1 MKYEI
6 KGGNLPVVICHL
18 DKGETMITDSGAMSW
33 MDPVM
38 KMETTSGGIGK
49 AFGRMFSGETMF
61 QNRYT
66 AVDDGMIA
74 FASSFPG
81 SIKAVEIDADH
92 EIIIQKSTFLASTSG
107 IDMSVLFNKKLG
119 TGFFGGEGFIMNKIS
134 GNGLVFLEIDGTAIE
149 YDLLPGQQMIID
161 TGYLAMMDATC
172 KMEIQSVKG
181 MKNKL
186 LGGEGFFNTVVTGP
200 GKLVLQSM
208 PISSVASVIAPFIP
222 TGGN

>member
-18 DKGETMITDSGAMSW
+18 EKGESMTTDSGAMSW

-38 KMETTSGGIGK
+38 KMETVSGGVGK

-66 AVDDGMIA
+66 ANDDGIIA

-81 SIKAVEIDADH
+81 SIKAVNIDPNH
-92 EIIIQKSTFLASTSG
+92 EIIIQKSTFLASTQG
-107 IDMSVLFNKKLG
+107 VEMSVFFNKKVG

-149 YDLLPGQQMIID
+149 YDLLPGQQMVID

-181 MKNKL
+181 MKNKF
-186 LGGEGFFNTVVTGP
+186 LGGEGFFNTVITGP
-200 GKLVLQSM
+200 GKIVLQSM
-208 PISSVASVIAPFIP
+208 PISAVASVISPFIP
-222 TGGN
+222 TGK

>member
-6 KGGNLPVVICHL
+6 KGDNLPVVICHL
-18 DKGETMITDSGAMSW
+18 QKGETMITDSGAMSW

-38 KMETTSGGIGK
+38 KMETTSGGLGK
-49 AFGRMFSGETMF
+49 AFGRIFSGETMF

-66 AVDDGMIA
+66 ANDDGMIA

-81 SIKAVEIDADH
+81 SIKAVHIDSEH
-92 EIIIQKSTFLASTSG
+92 EIIIQKSAFLASTQD
-107 IDMSVLFNKKLG
+107 IEMSVFLNKKIG

-134 GNGLVFLEIDGTAIE
+134 GHGLVFLEIDGSAIE

-172 KMEIQSVKG
+172 KMEIQSIKG
-181 MKNKL
+181 LKNKL
-186 LGGEGFFNTVVTGP
+186 LGGEGFFNTIVTGP

-208 PISSVASVIAPFIP
+208 PISSVASIISPFIQ

>member
-18 DKGETMITDSGAMSW
+18 EKGESMTTDSGAMSW

-38 KMETTSGGIGK
+38 KMETVSGGVGK

-66 AVDDGMIA
+66 ANDDGMIA

-81 SIKAVEIDADH
+81 SIKAVNIDPNH
-92 EIIIQKSTFLASTSG
+92 EIIIQKSTFLASTQG
-107 IDMSVLFNKKLG
+107 VEMSVFFNKKVG

-149 YDLLPGQQMIID
+149 YDLLPGQQMVID

-181 MKNKL
+181 MKNKF
-186 LGGEGFFNTVVTGP
+186 LGGEGFFNTVITGP
-200 GKLVLQSM
+200 GRIVLQSM
-208 PISSVASVIAPFIP
+208 PISAVASVISPFIP
-222 TGGN
+222 TGK

>member
-6 KGGNLPVVICHL
+6 KGDNLPVVICHL
-18 DKGETMITDSGAMSW
+18 EKGESMITDSGAMSW

-38 KMETTSGGIGK
+38 EMETTSGGFGK
-49 AFGRMFSGETMF
+49 AFGRLFSGETMF
-61 QNRYT
+61 QNRYH
-66 AVDDGMIA
+66 AKEDGMIA

-81 SIKAVEIDADH
+81 SIEAVEINPNH
-92 EIIIQKSTFLASTSG
+92 EIIVQKSSFLAGTSG
-107 IDMSVLFNKKLG
+107 IDMSVFFNKKMA
-119 TGFFGGEGFIMNKIS
+119 TGIFGGEGFIMNKIS
-134 GNGLVFLEIDGTAIE
+134 GTGTVFLEIDGSAIS

-181 MKNKL
+181 VKNKL

-200 GKLVLQSM
+200 GKVVLQSM
-208 PISSVASVIAPFIP
+208 PISAVAAGLIPFLP
-222 TGGN
+222 SGK

>member
-6 KGGNLPVVICHL
+6 KGDNLPVVICHL
-18 DKGETMITDSGAMSW
+18 QKGETMITDSGAMSW
-33 MDPVM
+33 MDPGM
-38 KMETTSGGIGK
+38 KMETTSGGLGK
-49 AFGRMFSGETMF
+49 AFGRIFSGETMF

-66 AVDDGMIA
+66 ANDDGMIA

-81 SIKAVEIDADH
+81 SIKAVHIDSEH
-92 EIIIQKSTFLASTSG
+92 EIIIQKSAFLASTQD
-107 IDMSVLFNKKLG
+107 IEMSVFFNKKIG

-134 GNGLVFLEIDGTAIE
+134 GHGLVFLEIDGSAIE

-172 KMEIQSVKG
+172 KMEIQSIKG
-181 MKNKL
+181 VKNKL
-186 LGGEGFFNTVVTGP
+186 LGGEGFFNTIVTGP

-208 PISSVASVIAPFIP
+208 PISSVASIISPFIQ

>member
-6 KGGNLPVVICHL
+6 KGDNLPVVICHL
-18 DKGETMITDSGAMSW
+18 QKGETMITDSGAMSW

-38 KMETTSGGIGK
+38 KMETISGGLGK
-49 AFGRMFSGETMF
+49 AFGRIFSGETMF

-66 AVDDGMIA
+66 ANDDGMIA

-81 SIKAVEIDADH
+81 SIKAVHIDSEH
-92 EIIIQKSTFLASTSG
+92 EIIIQKSAFLASTQD
-107 IDMSVLFNKKLG
+107 IEMSVFLNKKIG

-134 GNGLVFLEIDGTAIE
+134 GHGLVFLEIDGSAIE

-172 KMEIQSVKG
+172 KMEIQSIKG
-181 MKNKL
+181 VKNKL
-186 LGGEGFFNTVVTGP
+186 LGGEGFFNTIVTGP

-208 PISSVASVIAPFIP
+208 PISSVASIISPFIQ

>member
-6 KGGNLPVVICHL
+6 KGDNLPVVICHL
-18 DKGETMITDSGAMSW
+18 QKGETMITDSGAMSW

-38 KMETTSGGIGK
+38 KMETTSGGLGK
-49 AFGRMFSGETMF
+49 AFGRIFSGETMF

-66 AVDDGMIA
+66 ANDDGMIA

-81 SIKAVEIDADH
+81 SIKAVHIDSEH
-92 EIIIQKSTFLASTSG
+92 EIIIQKSAFLASTQD
-107 IDMSVLFNKKLG
+107 IEMSVFLNKKIG

-134 GNGLVFLEIDGTAIE
+134 GHGLVFLEIDGSAIE

-172 KMEIQSVKG
+172 KMEIQSIKG
-181 MKNKL
+181 VKNKL
-186 LGGEGFFNTVVTGP
+186 LGGEGFFNTIVTGP

-208 PISSVASVIAPFIP
+208 PISSVASIISPFIQ

>member
-6 KGGNLPVVICHL
+6 KGDNLPVVICHL
-18 DKGETMITDSGAMSW
+18 QKGETMITDSGAMSW

-38 KMETTSGGIGK
+38 KMETISGGLGK
-49 AFGRMFSGETMF
+49 AFGRIFSGETMF

-66 AVDDGMIA
+66 ANDDGMIA

-81 SIKAVEIDADH
+81 SIKAVHIDSEH
-92 EIIIQKSTFLASTSG
+92 EIIIQKSAFLASTQD
-107 IDMSVLFNKKLG
+107 IEMSVFFNKKIG

-134 GNGLVFLEIDGTAIE
+134 GHGLVFLEIDGSAIE

-172 KMEIQSVKG
+172 KMEIQSIKG
-181 MKNKL
+181 VKNKL
-186 LGGEGFFNTVVTGP
+186 LGGEGFFNTIVTGP

-208 PISSVASVIAPFIP
+208 PISSVASIISPFIQ

>member
-6 KGGNLPVVICHL
+6 KGDNLPVVICHL
-18 DKGETMITDSGAMSW
+18 QKGETMITDSGAMSW

-38 KMETTSGGIGK
+38 KMETTSGGLGK
-49 AFGRMFSGETMF
+49 AFGRIFSGETMF

-66 AVDDGMIA
+66 ANDDGMIA

-81 SIKAVEIDADH
+81 SIKAVHIDSEH
-92 EIIIQKSTFLASTSG
+92 EIIIQKSAFLASTQD
-107 IDMSVLFNKKLG
+107 IEMSVFFNKKIG

-134 GNGLVFLEIDGTAIE
+134 GHGLVFLEIDGSAIE

-172 KMEIQSVKG
+172 KMEIQSIKG
-181 MKNKL
+181 VKNKL
-186 LGGEGFFNTVVTGP
+186 LGGEGFFNTIVTGP

-208 PISSVASVIAPFIP
+208 PISSVASIISPFIQ

>member
-6 KGGNLPVVICHL
+6 KGDNLPVVICHL
-18 DKGETMITDSGAMSW
+18 QKGETMITDSGAMSW

-38 KMETTSGGIGK
+38 KMETISGGFSK
-49 AFGRMFSGETMF
+49 AFGRMFSGETIF

-66 AVDDGMIA
+66 ANDDGMIA

-81 SIKAVEIDADH
+81 SIKAVNIDPNH
-92 EIIIQKSTFLASTSG
+92 EIIIQKSAFLAATQD
-107 IDMSVLFNKKLG
+107 IEMSVFFNKKIG
-119 TGFFGGEGFIMNKIS
+119 TGFFGGEGFVMNKIH
-134 GNGLVFLEIDGTAIE
+134 GHGLVFLEIDGTAIE
-149 YDLLPGQQMIID
+149 YDLLPGQQMIVD

-181 MKNKL
+181 VKNKL
-186 LGGEGFFNTVVTGP
+186 LGGEGFFNTIVTGP

-208 PISSVASVIAPFIP
+208 PISSVASIISPFIQ